1 MKKILCLLTAALLSL
16 SSCSND
22 NDEPSNSQ
30 ESILVKEIVGVY
42 NGITYLQKISYNGNR
57 IQSINFQGGLRTYT
71 YTDNL
76 ITKIEDLDEKGNLT
90 SALEYKYTNGKIY
103 SCLSIGYDFG
113 TLYKNLIKYVHNPDG
128 TVSYQNYKVNY
139 TTGEEQGK
147 DVVSGKLFIKNG
159 NIIKDEVYS
168 DSELEYSM
176 VYEYDDKN
184 EIFKNILGYNL
195 LLNLM
200 PSTNNV
206 VKSTTIYKIGP
217 AGIVVNSYEYNSN
230 GYPASKKVD
239 VANGTPFSVIQ
250 YKY

>member
-1 MKKILCLLTAALLSL
+1 MKKILCLLTAVLLSL

-22 NDEPSNSQ
+22 NDEASNFQ
-30 ESILVKEIVGVY
+30 EPLFVKEIAGIY
-42 NGITYLQKISYNGNR
+42 NGITYTQKISYNGNK

-76 ITKIEDLDEKGNLT
+76 ITKIEDLDASGNLS
-90 SALEYKYTNGKIY
+90 SAMEYKYENGKIY
-103 SCLSIGYDFG
+103 SCLSMGYDFG

-128 TVSYQNYKVNY
+128 SVSYQYYKVNY
-139 TTGEEQGK
+139 TTGEEQEK
-147 DVVSGKLFIKNG
+147 DLVSGKLFIKDG
-159 NIIKDEVYS
+159 NIIKDEIYS
-168 DSELEYSM
+168 DSVLEVSM

-200 PSTNNV
+200 PSANNI
-206 VKSTTIYKIGP
+206 VKSTTIYKMGP

-230 GYPASKKVD
+230 GYPSSKKVD